1 MNLNFKKDS
10 AACGDM
16 LGVQSGLCS
25 SAFRSII
32 DGYR

>member
-1 MNLNFKKDS
+1 MNLNFRKT
-10 AACGDM
+10 ALLDM

>member
-1 MNLNFKKDS
+1 MNLNFRKTALLAGICS
-10 AACGDM
+10 VFS
-16 LGVQSGLCS
+16 LGYGS

>member
-1 MNLNFKKDS
+1 MNLNFRKT
-10 AACGDM
+10 ALLAGDM

>member
-1 MNLNFKKDS
+1 MNLNFRKT
-10 AACGDM
+10 ALRGDM